1 MQRDNATHLPV
12 PQCAFDPTVRAVAK
26 FLATAEGQL
35 IGCKASECTLDVKIA
50 GAPFCSLVVQVL
62 PVGRGGNGLTSGS
75 VVSDRVRHTLRIGVC
90 DLILKPLAEAFLQG
104 GLQGIIALVPVRLG
118 P

>member
-50 GAPFCSLVVQVL
+50 GAPFCSLVVQALPLDTRVRAVAKFLATAEGHLIGCKASECTLDVKIAGAPFCSLVVQVL
-62 PVGRGGNGLTSGS
+62 P
-75 VVSDRVRHTLRIGVC
+75 
-90 DLILKPLAEAFLQG
+90 
-104 GLQGIIALVPVRLG
+104 
-118 P
+118 